1 MAEQTTLDLR
11 LGEKQTHV
19 LNRRTKFA
27 VRQQA
32 RSRPA
37 AWQHDCARLVH
48 GRLRR
53 RAERIESFE
62 LSAALA
68 DVTEVP
74 FVIYS
79 DQPADP
85 SSVFAD
91 DSGLPYVSFSNEPFD
106 LGTFSFH
113 PFGGFVSPDFS
124 EEDDYFMSCCA
135 DDSAE
140 RTDDPVF
147 DINEDFRYLGTHF
160 LIV

>member
-11 LGEKQTHV
+11 LGEKRTHE
-19 LNRRTKFA
+19 LNRHTRFA
-27 VRQQA
+27 VRQEA
-32 RSRPA
+32 RIRPA
-37 AWQHDCARLVH
+37 AWQHDCDRVVH
-48 GRLRR
+48 ARLRR

-68 DVTEVP
+68 DVTEAP
-74 FVIYS
+74 FIIFT
-79 DQPADP
+79 DEPADL
-85 SSVFAD
+85 SSAFAD
-91 DSGLPYVSFSNEPFD
+91 DAGLPYVSFFNEPFD

-113 PFGGFVSPDFS
+113 PFGQSASPDFS

-140 RTDDPVF
+140 SSDDPVF

-160 LIV
+160 LVV